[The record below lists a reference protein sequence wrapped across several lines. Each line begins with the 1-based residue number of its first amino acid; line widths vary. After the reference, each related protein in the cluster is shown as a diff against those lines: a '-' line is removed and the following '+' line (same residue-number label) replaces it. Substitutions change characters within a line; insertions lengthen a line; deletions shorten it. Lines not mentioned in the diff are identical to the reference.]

1 LANLQNLQDLQ
12 DLQDLTG
19 ELAAIGTA
27 VFFAVSATLFAK
39 AGRQVG
45 ASVVNRSRLLVAA
58 LIAIAIHW
66 VSRGEPIPAG
76 LSHTA
81 WVWLGASG
89 VIGLALGDDLL
100 FRAYVSIGPA
110 LSMLV
115 FALVPAIATALGW
128 IFLDETLSGQEI
140 SGIAVTLFGVAWVV
154 TARRQEAAQSG
165 RHDSHGH
172 GRGILFALG
181 GAFGQ
186 ALGLVTAKVGL
197 NEGASPQAANCIR
210 LLAAAVAVWLVTA
223 FSGQTLQTWAHN
235 RRASALTVAGALA
248 GPIAGVW
255 LSLVAINRAPVGV
268 ASTLMSLTPLFLLPI
283 GRLVFQ
289 EPITFRALA
298 GTLLA
303 IAGVAILLQ

>member
-1 LANLQNLQDLQ
+1 MANLQNLQI
-12 DLQDLTG
+12 LTG

-27 VFFAVSATLFAK
+27 VFFAISATLFAK

-58 LIAIAIHW
+58 LIAIAIYW

-128 IFLDETLSGQEI
+128 IFLGETLSGREI

-223 FSGQTLQTWAHN
+223 FSGRARQTLQTWAHN